1 MSLESLINATTAG
14 HTLDLGGK
22 TYTQSSYISITK
34 NITIKNGFITRDMD
48 NPDPDISRNPVMEVV
63 GSGAGTNS
71 ITVTLEN
78 LGFYFIDHT
87 NYKTPIAI
95 RISNCRKVEIIN
107 CNFHN
112 HQLGVY
118 GYGGRSHEIILTN
131 CRSATTPVPYQ
142 FLSDYT
148 TVEPRPWIT
157 GALLSANGRFLNC
170 TIDKC
175 QVVGWGALVQSANND
190 NDVECNYSVTNCLA
204 YRTEDSSIYLR
215 GGNNIV
221 TGNLII
227 DAGKDGIKIRPVI
240 EYNEDPIPNDYFF
253 VYPNSIPNGG
263 SIVSYNTI
271 INSGVVKSDGGTAL
285 QAQYENV
292 SFLNNT
298 IFLGD
303 TSSYADGGFAGVI
316 IGSESVGCTVSGNL
330 INGVDTE
337 STETTGIKIDNGAT
351 DVSITNNTISKCRF
365 PIILDGAETLNTE
378 HNISITNN
386 IVEGEITQGLQTSA
400 ITRYQWTSAH
410 TADNTLWD
418 APGLI
423 FSKGTY
429 WWSNF
434 YPSQLDALANNSGG
448 RACVYQDAG
457 SNNVSVEVIWS
468 GLHSTQAGPVVCI
481 NPTDNDFGI
490 GLSIKF
496 DGSDWKYSLY
506 KVGRN
511 PTQMAEIGYL
521 NLTTAHIE
529 GTEVVLKIVVNSNVL
544 TYYADGVA
552 LTLDIGGTYALS
564 STNLS
569 ASYLHGAVMQIEKND
584 SRPGHLA
591 CAKFPFIIT

>member
-1 MSLESLINATTAG
+1 MSLQALINATTAG
-14 HTLDLGGK
+14 HTLNLNGK

-63 GSGAGTNS
+63 GSGSGTNS

-337 STETTGIKIDNGAT
+337 STETTAIKIDSGAT

-365 PIILDGAETLNTE
+365 PIILDGTYVPAD
-378 HNISITNN
+378 NISITNN

-481 NPTDNDFGI
+481 NPTNNDFGI

-529 GTEVVLKIVVNSNVL
+529 GTEVVLKIVVNSNNVL